1 MRKGNAVAM
10 SARVLLV
17 SGSTRSGSTN
27 TAVLRTVQGIAP
39 DGVTTVLYEG
49 LADLPAF
56 NPDDEQAALPA
67 AAADLR
73 QQIAAADAVLFCT
86 PEYAGTLPGSF
97 KNLLDWTVGGMEIY
111 HKPVG
116 WINAAAVGRGLGAT
130 ASLEL
135 VLGYVGADI
144 VKPACVAMPVGRDMI
159 DSDGVVSDRIVR
171 NQLSDVWSA
180 IMLHLESRRP

>member
-1 MRKGNAVAM
+1 MT
-10 SARVLLV
+10 ARVLLV

-27 TAVLRTVQGIAP
+27 TAVLRTAQVVAP

-56 NPDDEQAALPA
+56 NPDDEQAALPGA
-67 AAADLR
+67 AGNLR
-73 QQIAAADAVLFCT
+73 QRIAAADAVLFCT

-111 HKPVG
+111 HKPVA
-116 WINAAAVGRGLGAT
+116 WINAAPIGRGHGAT

-135 VLGYVGADI
+135 VLRYVGAEI
-144 VKPACVAMPVGRDMI
+144 IKPACVAVPVGRDMA
-159 DSDGVVSDRIVR
+159 DSAGVISDRAVR
-171 NQLSDVWSA
+171 DQLSDVWSA
-180 IMLHLESRRP
+180 IMAHLETRQT